1 MSACVLNVNAKMQG
15 LVGLNLSLLLLLI
28 LLILFPPTPHK
39 HTNTHCVFFNRIV
52 SRLLL
57 SVTAAGSAALS
68 DADADSGAMG
78 RLGAGR
84 EIHSCKIP
92 YALCVEVR
100 M

>member
-1 MSACVLNVNAKMQG
+1 MSACVLNVNAKMRA
-15 LVGLNLSLLLLLI
+15 LVGLNFCLLLLLI
-28 LLILFPPTPHK
+28 FFFFPP
-39 HTNTHCVFFNRIV
+39 HCVFFNRIV

-84 EIHSCKIP
+84 EIHPCKIP